1 VFPAASRAQQ
11 LEHRLDFDAGK
22 AISLAPPFYLY
33 YFAMRI
39 VCSYRGSERTWEL
52 SENDFVLG
60 RAHENSPTLL
70 DLSPGK
76 KISRVHA
83 RLWREDGA
91 AWIEDRQS
99 LHGTFLNNV
108 EIRGKGRRKIQV
120 GDASVAGDTT
130 LRVESLE
137 SHDLFTQTN

>member
-1 VFPAASRAQQ
+1 
-11 LEHRLDFDAGK
+11 
-22 AISLAPPFYLY
+22 
-33 YFAMRI
+33 MRI

-120 GDASVAGDTT
+120 GDAIVAGDTT

-137 SHDLFTQTN
+137 SHDLFTQTNYLEFGTTLSQDDWQTAVGMNIARVLDALI